1 VTGGAPHPGGAAAGA
16 DRSITEET
24 SEMISN
30 RTAQLVAS
38 LRLLG
43 VSVALA
49 AGIAGFA
56 ATDPGADPAPV
67 QLDLAV
73 VTSSQAG

>member
-1 VTGGAPHPGGAAAGA
+1 MSST
-16 DRSITEET
+16 
-24 SEMISN
+24 

-56 ATDPGADPAPV
+56 ATDPGPAPAPV

-73 VTSSQAG
+73 VTSGQAG

>member
-1 VTGGAPHPGGAAAGA
+1 VTGGAPHPGGAAAGP
-16 DRSITEET
+16 DRSIPEET
-24 SEMISN
+24 SAMTST
-30 RTAQLVAS
+30 RTTRLVAS

-43 VSVALA
+43 VTVALA

-56 ATDPGADPAPV
+56 ATDTAADPTPV

-73 VTSSQAG
+73 VSTSQAG